1 MSPAF
6 SVVLPCRGRPRL
18 LARALASLDRQSFR
32 DFETIV
38 VDDGSPED
46 LCPVTA
52 AFPRLA
58 VRLLRT
64 APQGANHAR
73 NLGTDAARAP
83 HVAYLDSDD
92 AFLPERLALAARH
105 CAEAPDAG
113 LYASAGY
120 VRRRCGSLQRR
131 PSRAIEPREDIS
143 DFYFA
148 SGERFLT
155 SSLVVRT
162 TAARAIR
169 WDERL
174 RKVQDPDFVI
184 RLVRAGHRLSYAPV
198 PAVVL
203 YDDLQAGRISD
214 SVALDNMRDWLA
226 RSGHLLT
233 PRARAGFQV
242 YALAYEAARLS
253 RLRGLGQI
261 AAAAP
266 QAPWRLT
273 VKALYRLLVP
283 GALFKATGRLAPTAL
298 RNSELADYLRSLE
311 PTVAG

>member
-1 MSPAF
+1 MSPRF

-46 LCPVTA
+46 LAPVTT

-58 VRLLRT
+58 VRLLRS
-64 APQGANHAR
+64 APRGANHAR
-73 NLGTDAARAP
+73 NLGTDAAEASRI
-83 HVAYLDSDD
+83 AYLDSDD
-92 AFLPERLALAARH
+92 AFLPERLALAARDI
-105 CAEAPDAG
+105 AEAPDAD
-113 LYASAGY
+113 LHASAGY
-120 VRRRCGSLQRR
+120 VRRRGGTLQRR
-131 PSRAIEPREDIS
+131 PGRAIAPDEDIS

-155 SSLVVRT
+155 SSLIVRT
-162 TAARAIR
+162 SAARAVR
-169 WDERL
+169 WDEGL

-184 RLVRAGHRLSYAPV
+184 RLVRAGYRLSYAPD

-214 SVALDNMRDWLA
+214 SVALDDMRDWLA

-242 YALAYEAARLS
+242 YALAHEAARLS

-266 QAPWRLT
+266 RAPWRLT
-273 VKALYRLLVP
+273 AKALYRRVVP
-283 GALFKATGRLAPTAL
+283 GALFKATGRLAPTA
-298 RNSELADYLRSLE
+298 RRDGEIADYLRSLE
-311 PTVAG
+311 PAVTG